1 MVRKYKTIKG
11 ILRHQIKYNV
21 RSVWTYE
28 DDNFT
33 SVYQNYCGEAR
44 IYTPHQLLK
53 LIEKKINL
61 EHNGK

>member
-33 SVYQNYCGEAR
+33 LADKHLS
-44 IYTPHQLLK
+44 
-53 LIEKKINL
+53 KKC
-61 EHNGK
+61 